1 MARQPR
7 PAVTG
12 ALCRGLHRRWQPP
25 QRSRARWL
33 RSGHLSSRGL
43 SPAARGISHSWAVV
57 HVRSTWCAGPALAD
71 CSKRVVPMVCRS
83 GVAWL
88 LLPASRPELGNLQL
102 LGSLQRNARRH
113 KCPLAAVQTG
123 GRWRGGGGGQHACSG
138 EARAPGN
145 RFGPRHQ
152 QPAGP
157 PKPVLATAGTN
168 AVGRFWDSRAT
179 SETNKH
185 TTDTR

>member
-1 MARQPR
+1 VARQPR

-57 HVRSTWCAGPALAD
+57 HVRSTWCSGPALAD
-71 CSKRVVPMVCRS
+71 CSKRVVPKVCRS

-123 GRWRGGGGGQHACSG
+123 GRGGGGGA
-138 EARAPGN
+138 ARVLGRSPGTWESVRASAPAASRPTKPGT
-145 RFGPRHQ
+145 RHGWYKRGRQILGFPRDF
-152 QPAGP
+152 
-157 PKPVLATAGTN
+157 
-168 AVGRFWDSRAT
+168 R
-179 SETNKH
+179 NK
-185 TTDTR
+185 